1 MKILLSLNKKILQKY
16 IPQHSKF
23 GFVPTASE
31 FDNNRWYME
40 EDRSDLIK
48 MNYDIID
55 IEVSKESREEILQK
69 LNNIDAIF
77 VAGGNTFYLLQEL
90 KNKDILQD
98 LIKFANNKI
107 YVGTSAGACI
117 ACPNIEYIEKLDD
130 KSQAPLLDNCNA
142 LNLVDFYVLP
152 HYKSKEKY
160 TKIADE
166 IEKNYIN
173 YKFIKLS
180 DEHAI
185 IVDNSGKYSIIE
197 TQ

>member
-1 MKILLSLNKKILQKY
+1 MKILLSLNKKILQQY
-16 IPQHSKF
+16 IPQHSKI

-31 FDNNRWYME
+31 LDNNRWYME

-55 IEVSKESREEILQK
+55 IEISKESRQEILQK
-69 LNNIDAIF
+69 LNSIDAIF

-98 LIKFANNKI
+98 LIKFANDKTYI
-107 YVGTSAGACI
+107 GTSAGACI
-117 ACPNIEYIEKLDD
+117 ACPNIDYIEKLDD

-160 TKIADE
+160 TTLADE
-166 IEKNYIN
+166 IEATYANYN
-173 YKFIKLS
+173 FIKLS
-180 DEHAI
+180 NEQAI
-185 IVDNSGKYSIIE
+185 IVENSGKYSIME

>member
-1 MKILLSLNKKILQKY
+1 MKILLSLNKKILQQY
-16 IPQHSKF
+16 IPQHSKI

-31 FDNNRWYME
+31 LDNNRWYME

-55 IEVSKESREEILQK
+55 IEVSKESRKEILKK
-69 LNNIDAIF
+69 LNSIDAIF

-166 IEKNYIN
+166 IEATYTNYN
-173 YKFIKLS
+173 FIKLS
-180 DEHAI
+180 NEQAI
-185 IVDNSGKYSIIE
+185 IVDNLGKYSIIK